1 MKNNMEFKQFAAD
14 LEQLDAMSLKRR
26 AAEDAVKDA
35 DSYAFSTRPQHR
47 RTVEPKDLDPVA
59 DLLGAKHP
67 RVRVNSQDGI
77 DGLLIHSNED
87 NPRLVLSDEIL
98 EISLADEAEALELIR
113 HDFAHVMARAVQQPD
128 KAQILKLGYEQ
139 AEGPVPRVRV
149 INNMVEDV
157 LAEHLLLGKYE
168 PGTTIVVD
176 RDPEAGLDVHAA
188 DTKQPV
194 EAR

>member
-1 MKNNMEFKQFAAD
+1 MRDTVEPEAGSPCLEHQLPNTALQNQGGRIASKTNCREAGERKLKNNMEFKQFAAD

-98 EISLADEAEALELIR
+98 EISLADEAEALEAEPIKI
-113 HDFAHVMARAVQQPD
+113 FHV
-128 KAQILKLGYEQ
+128 Q
-139 AEGPVPRVRV
+139 APAPW
-149 INNMVEDV
+149 I
-157 LAEHLLLGKYE
+157 EH
-168 PGTTIVVD
+168 
-176 RDPEAGLDVHAA
+176 VHAGKA
-188 DTKQPV
+188 
-194 EAR
+194 